1 MILASRAIACDIS
14 GTKGTVSEDGQSVI
28 ERTPI
33 SVMEQARQYG
43 GYQKAAEQIESNR
56 LAIVNSTRYSAS
68 VRRQVSDDLSIDVAA
83 LECWAAACVDKPDNP
98 ACRF

>member
-1 MILASRAIACDIS
+1 MTLASRVIACEIS
-14 GTKGTVSEDGQSVI
+14 GTHGTIRGDGQSVV

-33 SVMEQARQYG
+33 SVMEQAKQYG

-68 VRRQVSDDLSIDVAA
+68 VRRQVSDDLSINVAT
-83 LECWAAACVDKPDNP
+83 LKCWAAACVDKPDNP
-98 ACRF
+98 ACRL

>member
-1 MILASRAIACDIS
+1 
-14 GTKGTVSEDGQSVI
+14 
-28 ERTPI
+28 
-33 SVMEQARQYG
+33 MEQAKQYG

-56 LAIVNSTRYSAS
+56 LAIVNSTRYSDS

>member
-14 GTKGTVSEDGQSVI
+14 GTKGTVSEDRQSVI

-33 SVMEQARQYG
+33 SVMEQAKQYG

>member
-1 MILASRAIACDIS
+1 MIFASRAIACDIS

-33 SVMEQARQYG
+33 SVMEQAKQYG

>member
-14 GTKGTVSEDGQSVI
+14 GTKGTVSEDRQSVV